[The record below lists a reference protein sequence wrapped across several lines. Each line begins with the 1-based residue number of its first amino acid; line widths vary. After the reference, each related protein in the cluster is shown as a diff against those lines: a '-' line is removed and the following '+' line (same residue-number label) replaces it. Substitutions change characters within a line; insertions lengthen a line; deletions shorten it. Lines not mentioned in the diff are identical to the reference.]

1 MAQGSKGPGADWT
14 AAQRARLGDRY
25 NRYKPGGEKTLGEYR
40 AWLRAQERKKRRGVG
55 MVEHGDTLTTLG
67 DRYGVSE
74 GIVAG
79 AMENDELIAGTVL
92 DFSQSPRGP
101 GGYKGQEESPKPK
114 ASMPDFYDPDFNPNV
129 PPKFNTPQFDPGDPS
144 AEGIYYP
151 EGYNPDLFSEFLGEL
166 GGGAGYDVQG
176 DYGARFWSP
185 TAFGGVENIDDLI
198 AANQRYWEAAQ
209 ASSRLTDYGT
219 AWSKRN
225 ISEESAYARKWETG
239 DMFELPGMSVQNR
252 WEVDSDTGKMKRKHP
267 ESAIDALYEENG
279 IDPNDPDMVEYFWGF
294 ADDALLQMG
303 EFFDVI
309 EWPSGGG
316 YGGGYEE
323 YPYPPYVTS
332 SMPGQK
338 PRRGDYD
345 SYLSLTSWS
354 I

>member
-1 MAQGSKGPGADWT
+1 MDIKDKKNLLNQKPRCLIST
-14 AAQRARLGDRY
+14 ILTLIRTFLLNLIRL
-25 NRYKPGGEKTLGEYR
+25 NSTLVIR
-40 AWLRAQERKKRRGVG
+40 LLKVFIIQK
-55 MVEHGDTLTTLG
+55 D
-67 DRYGVSE
+67 
-74 GIVAG
+74 I
-79 AMENDELIAGTVL
+79 
-92 DFSQSPRGP
+92 
-101 GGYKGQEESPKPK
+101 
-114 ASMPDFYDPDFNPNV
+114 
-129 PPKFNTPQFDPGDPS
+129 TP
-144 AEGIYYP
+144 I
-151 EGYNPDLFSEFLGEL
+151 LGEL

-252 WEVDSDTGKMKRKHP
+252 WEVDSDTGKMKRKPP
-267 ESAIDALYEENG
+267 ESAFDALYEENG

-294 ADDALLQMG
+294 ANDALLQMG

-345 SYLSLTSWS
+345 SYLSLTSW